1 MESIRPISAA
11 VNLIRGHRQYEQ
23 HVNVNEDEEDSS
35 DNVVT
40 RSREQT
46 DFPFIIVQ
54 AISLAALAAFI
65 GYCMFTGDIERITVG
80 HDKCGNVCG
89 KVNDFTIEHRF
100 KCKAEDMTDK
110 PFFLV
115 STRDCVKSCPSGY
128 ELFGRRCL
136 SAESRVTHDSVLD
149 SIGRDF
155 QICTPVI
162 VGLTFLALAF
172 SFVIFLILRYLTAAF
187 VWTVLF
193 GVLFACAA
201 LTGLFWYLTETT
213 EGLTPLAIISSI
225 FTIILILVVL
235 VLRRRI
241 ELVIQLLKEAG
252 KSITAVPMLLVQ
264 PLLTCVALGVAA
276 IAWVYFTLWIESAG
290 SVQEIYS
297 NQIIF
302 YKNGLVHFIRWYNLF
317 IMLWMIQFIYGCQ
330 NMIIAGTV
338 SRWYFTRNK
347 AALGNPMLT
356 SVSTTLCYHL
366 GTISFG
372 SLLVALVQILRIAL
386 RSCRRFQRYLL
397 LLCCLCCI
405 TSRIDECMNYIESFL
420 KYLTRNAYIVT
431 SIHGT
436 EFIKSGTKAFK
447 LILENVLQIAVIN
460 SVGDFVLVLSK
471 VLIVIATVLVGVALT
486 QNNLHINNQWAILLL
501 VGAVAYFIAHCF
513 ITIYEMAVDTIFICF
528 CEDCE
533 MNDGMARPYYM
544 SHSLMEFV
552 EKSRTVLNIKSQE
565 NVTNN
570 PAVVAI

>member
-1 MESIRPISAA
+1 MESIRTINAA

-23 HVNVNEDEEDSS
+23 HVNEDEENSS

-40 RSREQT
+40 GNRERT
-46 DFPFIIVQ
+46 DVPFIIVQ
-54 AISLAALAAFI
+54 AVSLAALAAFI
-65 GYCMFTGDIERITVG
+65 GYCMVTGDIERITVG
-80 HDKCGNVCG
+80 HDNCGNVCG
-89 KVNDFTIEHRF
+89 KVNSFNVENAEI
-100 KCKAEDMTDK
+100 CKAEDMTDK
-110 PFFLV
+110 P
-115 STRDCVKSCPSGY
+115 
-128 ELFGRRCL
+128 
-136 SAESRVTHDSVLD
+136 
-149 SIGRDF
+149 
-155 QICTPVI
+155 
-162 VGLTFLALAF
+162 
-172 SFVIFLILRYLTAAF
+172 
-187 VWTVLF
+187 
-193 GVLFACAA
+193 
-201 LTGLFWYLTETT
+201 YLTETT

-252 KSITAVPMLLVQ
+252 KSITAVPMLLLQ

-276 IAWVYFTLWIESAG
+276 IAWVYFTLWIESTG
-290 SVQEIYS
+290 SVREIYS
-297 NQIIF
+297 GQIVF
-302 YKNGLVHFIRWYNLF
+302 YKNGLYHFIRWYNLF

-356 SVSTTLCYHL
+356 SVSTMLRYHL

-372 SLLVALVQILRIAL
+372 SLLVALVQILRVAL

-397 LLCCLCCI
+397 FLCCLCCV

-471 VLIVIATVLVGVALT
+471 VLIVVATLLVGVALT
-486 QNNLHINNQWAILLL
+486 QNNVHINNRWAILLL
-501 VGAVAYFIAHCF
+501 VGAVAYLIAHCF

-533 MNDGMARPYYM
+533 MNDGMTRPYYM

-565 NVTNN
+565 NVIDN